1 MKSAVATGCDGDV
14 ELITGSFQVD
24 RLILRLDVV
33 VVFYF
38 SDGLQLCCNEH
49 DAVWISLVSVM
60 NSAVGRL

>member
-24 RLILRLDVV
+24 RLILRLHVV

-38 SDGLQLCCNEH
+38 LFFITYQMGSSS
-49 DAVWISLVSVM
+49 AVM
-60 NSAVGRL
+60 NMMQFGFL